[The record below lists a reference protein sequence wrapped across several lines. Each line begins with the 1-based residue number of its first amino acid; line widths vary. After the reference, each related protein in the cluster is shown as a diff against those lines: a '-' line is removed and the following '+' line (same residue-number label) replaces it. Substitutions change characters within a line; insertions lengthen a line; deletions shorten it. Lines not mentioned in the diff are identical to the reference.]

1 MVLWSSLYDKTWH
14 SRKFSQH
21 RPLWLHCTTGE
32 CNLSKYTRK
41 HNFKNINK
49 NHKKN
54 KTKLTALY
62 WPPPAPPPP
71 PRNKGLLLPDSGA
84 VSRLLVM
91 IFFLISIFNSSIAD
105 WVSNGSWQPQ
115 TSLNMQVEGYLR
127 SNKLP
132 NITSNLLCTAS
143 NFLTNKQTSR
153 RLFEN

>member
-49 NHKKN
+49 NDKKKN
-54 KTKLTALY
+54 KLTALY